1 MNDGKLMNLDIRSIN
16 DEDID
21 IIYGLTI
28 DLVEEYEDLA
38 SIDYPKVRK
47 WLRNKIISCQN
58 EYRAIYCQDRKV
70 GYFHLSSSEGMQE
83 LDDFHILKKYQGKG
97 IGTALI
103 KDITGKYPAVFLY
116 VFKKNTRAIALYERL
131 GCRITREY
139 RTRLIMEYH
148 GQ

>member
-38 SIDYPKVRK
+38 SIYYPKVRK

-58 EYRAIYCQDRKV
+58 EYRAI
-70 GYFHLSSSEGMQE
+70 
-83 LDDFHILKKYQGKG
+83 
-97 IGTALI
+97 
-103 KDITGKYPAVFLY
+103 
-116 VFKKNTRAIALYERL
+116 
-131 GCRITREY
+131 
-139 RTRLIMEYH
+139 
-148 GQ
+148 